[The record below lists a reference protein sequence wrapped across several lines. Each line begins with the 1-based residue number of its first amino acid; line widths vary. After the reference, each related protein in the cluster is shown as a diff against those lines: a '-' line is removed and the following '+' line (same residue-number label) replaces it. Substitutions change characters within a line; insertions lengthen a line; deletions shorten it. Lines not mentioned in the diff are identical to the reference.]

1 MTNNELIAALVEAVG
16 YDPDEKYGMYH
27 IGSALSKEEQIAM
40 TQFEYSWNYYPKIR
54 KMIENLPWID
64 ANEMLPPE
72 DGRYLTL
79 LDCNEHEID
88 KNSIELKPDGKRHWS
103 WCDRHVC
110 YWMPIP
116 EKNDNPISWKKSKM
130 NWHDGGQRMY

>member
-1 MTNNELIAALVEAVG
+1 MTNNELISALVTAVG
-16 YDPDEKYGMYH
+16 YDPNKEHGMWR
-27 IGSALSKEEQIAM
+27 IGSALTEEELIAM
-40 TQFEYSWNYYPKIR
+40 SNLEYSWNYYPKIR
-54 KMIENLPWID
+54 KMIEDLPWI
-64 ANEMLPPE
+64 AVNEMLPPE
-72 DGRYLTL
+72 DGEYLTL

-88 KNSIELKPDGKRHWS
+88 KNCIKLKPDGKRHWG

-130 NWHDGGQRMY
+130 NWIDGGQ